1 MRRFNWYGTYTV
13 LFFFTEGQGELPEPR
28 SMRVE
33 NKMFY
38 FDVGQNRR
46 GVFMRI
52 SEVSSC
58 ACVTPVVIF
67 IHNYRPR
74 LSIRL
79 SVHRGRGG
87 QPGPAEGTPPGQGG
101 VQRGPDRGGTPPRQG
116 VSPNRV
122 PPPLPYRTTNGVLDM
137 PRSVCLLRSRR
148 RTFFYSR
155 D

>member
-1 MRRFNWYGTYTV
+1 
-13 LFFFTEGQGELPEPR
+13 
-28 SMRVE
+28 MRVE

-79 SVHRGRGG
+79 SVHGGGGGGGSRGDPTWPGGCPDRRGY
-87 QPGPAEGTPPGQGG
+87 PGQ
-101 VQRGPDRGGTPPRQG
+101 VQLGGTPPPPSRGIPQQG
-116 VSPNRV
+116 T
-122 PPPLPYRTTNGVLDM
+122 PPPIQDNKWST
-137 PRSVCLLRSRR
+137 
-148 RTFFYSR
+148 
-155 D
+155 